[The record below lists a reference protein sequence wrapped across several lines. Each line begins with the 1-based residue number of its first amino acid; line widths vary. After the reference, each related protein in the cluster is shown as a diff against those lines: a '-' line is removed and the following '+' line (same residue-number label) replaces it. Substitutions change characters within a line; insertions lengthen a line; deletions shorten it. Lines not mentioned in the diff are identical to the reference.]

1 MGIYLG
7 LDLGT
12 TTISA
17 VARDASSGAA
27 LATVTLPNSAPRA
40 PAPGR
45 AEMDLATLGA
55 LATRAL
61 GDLAARLGPRSA
73 AVAGLGV
80 TGQMHGLA
88 LLAPDGT
95 PLRPA
100 ITWQDERALLPA
112 PPAAGVTAAGVTAAG
127 APADE
132 SILARFRRQAGG
144 PAAFLRLGC
153 LPAAGYAGVTLF
165 ALALE
170 GALPPGPALACTVP
184 DAVVSFLS
192 GAAPHSDPTD
202 AASTGLYDVVAGCW
216 DVALVERL
224 GLPKALL
231 PPVRPSGTPAGPL
244 RPAVAAA
251 CGLPAGLPVH
261 TALGDNQAAYLGSVA
276 VREGTLLL
284 NVGTGA
290 QISAWLP
297 EFAALPAVETRPF
310 PGGGYLLVG
319 AGLSG
324 GRSYALLAGL
334 FRQAGEAL
342 CGARVSEATLYARLN
357 ALAAEVPPGADGL
370 VCAPWF
376 AGSRRDPALR
386 ASFSG
391 ITAANLTPGHLARAL
406 LEGLA
411 NDLAAFHAEMAA
423 ALPPPRRLV
432 GAGNAVRS
440 NGVLREALA
449 GRFGLPLAVPACAE
463 PAAAGAALL
472 AAVGSGEVAT
482 LGEAMARVRYVEGEE
497 ED

>member
-1 MGIYLG
+1 MSIYLG

-17 VARDASSGAA
+17 VALEASSGAA
-27 LATVTLPNSAPRA
+27 LATVTLPNSARPA
-40 PAPGR
+40 AAAPGR
-45 AEMDLATLGA
+45 AELNLAALGA

-61 GDLAARLGPRSA
+61 GDLAGRLGPRSA

-88 LLAPDGT
+88 LLSPEGR
-95 PLRPA
+95 PLGPA
-100 ITWQDERALLPA
+100 ITWQDERALAPA
-112 PPAAGVTAAGVTAAG
+112 PFSAG

-132 SILARFRRQAGG
+132 SVLARFLRQAGG
-144 PAAFLRLGC
+144 LAALSRLGC
-153 LPAAGYAGVTLF
+153 RPAAGYAGVTLY

-170 GALPPGPALACTVP
+170 GALPAGPALACTIP

-202 AASTGLYDVVAGCW
+202 AASTGLYDVVAARW
-216 DVALVERL
+216 DVALVRRL
-224 GLPKALL
+224 GLPAALL
-231 PPVRPSGTPAGPL
+231 PPVRPSGSVAGGL
-244 RPAVAAA
+244 RGPVAAE
-251 CGLPAGLPVH
+251 CGLRAGLPVH

-276 VREGTLLL
+276 APEGTLLL

-290 QISAWLP
+290 QISAWRA
-297 EFAALPAVETRPF
+297 EFAALPGVEARPL

-342 CGARVSEATLYARLN
+342 CGARVSEAALYARLN
-357 ALAAEVPPGADGL
+357 ALAAEVAPGADGL

-391 ITAANLTPGHLARAL
+391 LTAGNLTPGHLARAL

-411 NDLAAFHAEMAA
+411 NDLATFHAEMAP
-423 ALPPPRRLV
+423 ALPPARRLV

-440 NGVLREALA
+440 NRVLREALA
-449 GRFGLPLAVPACAE
+449 ERFGLPLAVPACAE

-472 AAVGSGEVAT
+472 AAVGSGEIAT
-482 LGEAMARVRYVEGEE
+482 LGEAMSRVRYEKGEE
-497 ED
+497 D